1 MKRSKLPSA
10 ARLRFMARLT
20 RDAERERKLLALA
33 EQVEEE
39 VQVLVAADL
48 QLPAP
53 ATRQCSLVSAACLFG
68 SVGSARLSG

>member
-1 MKRSKLPSA
+1 MKRTKLPSA

-39 VQVLVAADL
+39 AMRAGDVAVIEADR
-48 QLPAP
+48 PEE
-53 ATRQCSLVSAACLFG
+53 
-68 SVGSARLSG
+68 